1 MNNAN
6 TNRPANRSCDDVRGT
21 SGFRTAASLSGGTP
35 EATARAIV
43 SASSLSAA
51 RTAATAWSR
60 SPTTKTSA
68 IGAELHA
75 HAHWAEAGN
84 RHEALMRLKQA
95 TRPDAAQEQAA

>member
-1 MNNAN
+1 M
-6 TNRPANRSCDDVRGT
+6 
-21 SGFRTAASLSGGTP
+21 
-35 EATARAIV
+35 
-43 SASSLSAA
+43 
-51 RTAATAWSR
+51 TAWSR

-68 IGAELHA
+68 IGPELHA